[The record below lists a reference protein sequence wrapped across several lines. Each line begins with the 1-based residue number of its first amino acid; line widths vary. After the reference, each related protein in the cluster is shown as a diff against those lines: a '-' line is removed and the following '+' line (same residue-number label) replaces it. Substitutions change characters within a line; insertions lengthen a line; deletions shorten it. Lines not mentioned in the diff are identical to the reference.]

1 MLLVITMCLYLG
13 LNLQSIEPFAGTLP
27 LSYRAGHGNRIHFLS
42 YMLHIGYA
50 QYNINI
56 YSQVSCN
63 FKMTELGS
71 IHILRNQLRGEGE
84 VSQMLMFVDMGGGGS
99 RNPQKLIT

>member
-1 MLLVITMCLYLG
+1 MLLVITLCLYLG

-27 LSYRAGHGNRIHFLS
+27 LSYRAGHGNVIHFLS

-56 YSQVSCN
+56 YLQVSCN
-63 FKMTELGS
+63 FKMTKLGGV
-71 IHILRNQLRGEGE
+71 HILHIQLRGRGL
-84 VSQMLMFVDMGGGGS
+84 SQILMFNMGGDD
-99 RNPQKLIT
+99 